1 MVEKFVSFALFVVK
15 KNNFVVKH
23 ALLNLCHSLNAGVH

>member
-15 KNNFVVKH
+15 KNNFVVKNI
-23 ALLNLCHSLNAGVH
+23 LLNLCNSLNAGVH